1 MASIVMP
8 APILLI
14 LVGAAGVLAGIW
26 LHRVAAMLGAG
37 HGDGRESGGSQRG
50 VLVMA
55 NGLLWLAAV
64 WRHGPSLR
72 GAAIAAL
79 MSVLLLIL
87 ALDLRHHLI
96 FDGPIVVGLALAF
109 GAAALFP
116 PRPQGLLWALGGA
129 AGAGLTFLA
138 QYWLLRRLYGRAALG
153 SGDVLLAILIG
164 AIAGRDTPRALF
176 IGALFGGLLALL
188 YLLLGRGSR
197 KDPLPYGSCLAA
209 GAIATRLFS

>member
-1 MASIVMP
+1 MAWITMP
-8 APILLI
+8 ATIPLI
-14 LVGAAGVLAGIW
+14 LAGAAGVLAGTW
-26 LHRVAAMLGAG
+26 LQRVAVMLGAG
-37 HGDGRESGGSQRG
+37 HGDGRESRRSQRG
-50 VLVMA
+50 VLVVA

-64 WRHGPSLR
+64 WHHGPSLR

-79 MSVLLLIL
+79 ASVLLLIL
-87 ALDLRHHLI
+87 VLDWRHHLI

-129 AGAGLTFLA
+129 AGAGLAFLA

-153 SGDVLLAILIG
+153 SGDVLLAILVG
-164 AIAGRDTPRALF
+164 AITGRDTPRALF
-176 IGALFGGLLALL
+176 IGALLGGLLALL

-197 KDPLPYGSCLAA
+197 QDPLPYGSCLAA
-209 GAIATRLFS
+209 GAIATLLLL